1 LAGQGRQKVRFLT
14 SKDREI
20 VCIHLNM
27 TIICFQSGRYA
38 WFRKFL
44 EEFEEGDGKLFPFNW
59 HLGERL
65 SVEFCKQTGEQLAKL
80 IGKRKSEL
88 NVKLLLFAF
97 NKTSAFEKMLFEK
110 FSGVTLLE
118 ETQQFKVDSEKS
130 GSTLNPFAGLISSYF
145 ETHLHLY
152 VECQDKYL
160 EKMITE
166 FVEAMQKGNNGTENS
181 KSDGRSSEIFSST
194 GLLFNQYKV
203 FLVQF
208 VELSKKRP
216 LVMLASTFQKYLRE
230 YAQKVL
236 LANLQ
241 KVSGNSSGSTTSALG
256 VSLASSS
263 SMLSA
268 ATSGLFQSLLKDGDD
283 YKLAKHELVTCCSVL
298 LTANRCMEI
307 VEKLEQKLKKEVDAA
322 FADKIDMRCEQ
333 EMFNE

>member
-1 LAGQGRQKVRFLT
+1 ME
-14 SKDREI
+14 D
-20 VCIHLNM
+20 
-27 TIICFQSGRYA
+27 
-38 WFRKFL
+38 
-44 EEFEEGDGKLFPFNW
+44 FEEGESKLFPFNW

-97 NKTSAFEKMLFEK
+97 NKTSAFEKLLFEK
-110 FSGVTLLE
+110 YSGITLMEEKQAFKTNEDKTHVSVT
-118 ETQQFKVDSEKS
+118 
-130 GSTLNPFAGLISSYF
+130 NPFAGLISSYF
-145 ETHLHLY
+145 EPYLHLY

-166 FVEAMQKGNNGTENS
+166 FVEAMQKGNSSSES
-181 KSDGRSSEIFSST
+181 VQKDGRTSEIFSST

-241 KVSGNSSGSTTSALG
+241 KVSGGSGGSTATTLG
-256 VSLASSS
+256 VSLVSSS

-283 YKLAKHELVTCCSVL
+283 YKLAKQELITCCSVL

-307 VEKLEQKLKKEVDAA
+307 VEKLEQKLKKEVDPA
-322 FADKIDMRCEQ
+322 FVDKIDMRSEQ